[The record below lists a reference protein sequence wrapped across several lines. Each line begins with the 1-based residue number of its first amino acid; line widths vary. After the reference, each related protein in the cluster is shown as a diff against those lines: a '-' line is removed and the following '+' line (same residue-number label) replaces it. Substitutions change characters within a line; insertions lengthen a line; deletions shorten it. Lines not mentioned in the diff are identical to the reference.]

1 MDNFDKLYPNYNAKL
16 SDLLSLDDIPYR
28 DKAWLASRVAPLK
41 TLQQWSVECAEY
53 VLENFEKKFPNDNR
67 VRDCIEV
74 TKKVI
79 NGELEESVARSAA
92 ESAVWSAASAAQS
105 AAESAWSVARSAAE
119 SAVWSAVWSAAS
131 AAQSAAESA
140 WSAAWSAAES
150 AVQSAAESAWSA
162 AESAA
167 ESAVQSAAES
177 AWSAAESAEKEQE
190 DINLSILIALL
201 KNKGL

>member
-16 SDLLSLDDIPYR
+16 SDLLSLDDIPYS

-53 VLENFEKKFPNDNR
+53 ALENFEKKFPNDNR

-79 NGELEESVARSAA
+79 NGELEES
-92 ESAVWSAASAAQS
+92 
-105 AAESAWSVARSAAE
+105 
-119 SAVWSAVWSAAS
+119 
-131 AAQSAAESA
+131 
-140 WSAAWSAAES
+140 AAWSARS
-150 AVQSAAESAWSA
+150 AAWSA

-167 ESAVQSAAES
+167 ESAAKSAAES
-177 AWSAAESAEKEQE
+177 AAWSARSAAWSAAESAARSAAWSAARSAAESAAWSAAESAAESAAWSAARSAWSAAEKEQE
-190 DINLSILIALL
+190 DINLNILIALL
-201 KNKGL
+201 KNEGL

>member
-16 SDLLSLDDIPYR
+16 SDLLSLDDIPYS
-28 DKAWLASRVAPLK
+28 DKAWLAIRVAPLK

-53 VLENFEKKFPNDNR
+53 ALENFEKKFPNDNK

-79 NGELEESVARSAA
+79 NGELEES
-92 ESAVWSAASAAQS
+92 AVSAAQS
-105 AAESAWSVARSAAE
+105 AAESAVSAAQLAAE
-119 SAVWSAVWSAAS
+119 ST
-131 AAQSAAESA
+131 AESTA
-140 WSAAWSAAES
+140 WW
-150 AVQSAAESAWSA
+150 A

-167 ESAVQSAAES
+167 WWAAES
-177 AWSAAESAEKEQE
+177 TVSAARSAAESAEKEQQ

-201 KNKGL
+201 KNEEL